1 MKIKKVIVL
10 ILFIIILAIIYIV
23 LYNKTY
29 HINVEAN
36 NVYEIQIKTLDPYQ
50 EKILTDVEEIKKY
63 LEAVQK
69 LQFTHPTIFT
79 GKGWETDVTI
89 KSRNSIGANTSYRYS
104 IINNYIQKGSFR
116 YKLILQ

>member
-1 MKIKKVIVL
+1 MKIKKVILLVL
-10 ILFIIILAIIYIV
+10 LIFILAIIYIV

-29 HINVEAN
+29 HIDVEMK

-50 EKILTDVEEIKKY
+50 EKILTDVEDIKNY
-63 LEAVQK
+63 LETVQK
-69 LQFTHPTIFT
+69 LQFTHPTFFT

-89 KSRNSIGANTSYRYS
+89 KFRNNNGANTQYRYS
-104 IINNYIQKGSFR
+104 ITNNYIQKGSFR